1 MYFLIKKY
9 GIQTILESKSILMA
23 IATAIDCNDPPT
35 MIVACQLLAGLAVLE
50 YILSFLFNNTNTK

>member
-1 MYFLIKKY
+1 
-9 GIQTILESKSILMA
+9 MA

-50 YILSFLFNNTNTK
+50 YILSFLLIILMRNDSAFAKNLLLKLTISI

>member
-1 MYFLIKKY
+1 
-9 GIQTILESKSILMA
+9 MA

-50 YILSFLFNNTNTK
+50 YILSFFINNTNTK